1 MVKPFVT
8 VIIVNWNGVKY
19 LPDCLQSL
27 SAVSYKNRETLFVD
41 NASTDDSVAYVKKN
55 YPEIKLYHNKTNLG
69 YAQGH
74 QIGLENAK
82 GDAVLLLSTDTIV
95 KPNVIDELIRT
106 LYSDPRIGVAQPK
119 LLLYGE
125 NNKIDSIGV
134 FFLSSG
140 VLYHYGRGKNASLP
154 MYNIPMEIY
163 SAKGACMLF
172 KREVLVKT
180 GLFDND
186 YFTYF
191 EETDLCHRIWLAGY
205 KIVYTPRTE
214 VMHKGGGSAKQMVPS
229 YIYFHSYK
237 NRLCTYIKNFS
248 ALYLFT
254 IVPKVLLLYELLTL
268 VYLFT
273 GKAANAIAVQKSIL
287 WNIFFLPQT
296 LKKRV
301 FVQSSVRKVN
311 DKDFMPN
318 ITRTVRLS
326 YYYYLFSNLSNY
338 ID

>member
-1 MVKPFVT
+1 MIKPLVT
-8 VIIVNWNGVKY
+8 VIIVNWNGIKY
-19 LPDCLQSL
+19 LPDCLRSL
-27 SAVSYKNRETLFVD
+27 AAVSYKHLEILFVD
-41 NASTDDSVAYVKKN
+41 NASTDDSVVYVKKHF
-55 YPEIKLYHNKTNLG
+55 PKIKLFHNKKNLG

-74 QIGLENAK
+74 QIALEKAK
-82 GDAVLLLSTDTIV
+82 GNAILLLSTDTIV
-95 KPNVIDELIRT
+95 QPNVIDELIRT
-106 LYSDPRIGVAQPK
+106 LYSNPRIGAVQPK

-125 NNKIDSIGV
+125 KNKIDSIGV
-134 FFLSSG
+134 FFLKSG
-140 VLYHYGRGKNASLP
+140 VLYHFGRGKNASLP
-154 MYNIPMEIY
+154 IYNNPMEIY

-172 KREVLVKT
+172 KREVLKKT

-186 YFTYF
+186 YFAYF

-214 VMHKGGGSAKQMVPS
+214 VVHKGGGSAKQMVPS

-248 ALYLFT
+248 TTYLFA

-273 GKAANAIAVQKSIL
+273 GKTANAIAVQKSIL
-287 WNIFFLPQT
+287 WNIIYLPQT
-296 LKKRV
+296 LKKRK

-311 DKDFMPN
+311 DGDFMPN
-318 ITRTVRLS
+318 ITRSVRLS